1 MLMNMLKL
9 GNGFII
15 DTKETNMGMY
25 SIDENPTY
33 LALENKIK
41 LIEKI
46 VNSEASDKNKI
57 DEIRKV
63 ITQERRY

>member
-1 MLMNMLKL
+1 
-9 GNGFII
+9 
-15 DTKETNMGMY
+15 MGIY

-33 LALENKIK
+33 LVLENKIK
-41 LIEKI
+41 LIKRI

>member
-1 MLMNMLKL
+1 
-9 GNGFII
+9 
-15 DTKETNMGMY
+15 MGMY

-41 LIEKI
+41 LIKRI

>member
-9 GNGFII
+9 GNGFVI
-15 DTKETNMGMY
+15 DMKETNMGMY

-33 LALENKIK
+33 LALKNKIK
-41 LIEKI
+41 LIKRI

>member
-33 LALENKIK
+33 LVLENKIK
-41 LIEKI
+41 LIKRI

>member
-15 DTKETNMGMY
+15 DRKETNMGMY

-41 LIEKI
+41 LIKRI

>member
-1 MLMNMLKL
+1 MNTLKL
-9 GNGFII
+9 GNGFVI
-15 DTKETNMGMY
+15 DMKETNMGMY
-25 SIDENPTY
+25 SIDENPAY

-41 LIEKI
+41 LIKKI

-57 DEIRKV
+57 EEIREV

>member
-41 LIEKI
+41 LIKRI
-46 VNSEASDKNKI
+46 VNSEAS
-57 DEIRKV
+57 
-63 ITQERRY
+63 ERRY

>member
-1 MLMNMLKL
+1 
-9 GNGFII
+9 
-15 DTKETNMGMY
+15 MGMY

-33 LALENKIK
+33 LVLENKIK
-41 LIEKI
+41 LIKRI